1 MLLDFLR
8 HSVYVFT
15 VLGRGV
21 LTNSTY
27 VSGSL
32 QRESSDML
40 SSQQLM
46 QIAALPSSLF
56 IILHNGWPLVVI
68 SGGGKSPQ
76 TLSLMKLHYS
86 AVASVLTEDDLIYL
100 GRIKSPADA
109 KTLSATSKR
118 GHILLENSNRSS
130 VAYFCIDLSKLSTDE
145 VVQLGVDAELIH
157 PFSFV
162 QLSSEDRML
171 YSRASPLL
179 DWHRKNQFCPTCG
192 SVTSMAHGGYKRF
205 CQNTNCLTHKGDIF
219 PFIIRLLQL

>member
-1 MLLDFLR
+1 M
-8 HSVYVFT
+8 
-15 VLGRGV
+15 
-21 LTNSTY
+21 LTNSTC
-27 VSGSL
+27 VSGSF
-32 QRESSDML
+32 QPESSDML

-56 IILHNGWPLVVI
+56 IVLHNGWPLVVNRPAT
-68 SGGGKSPQ
+68 SGRDKSPQ

-100 GRIKSPADA
+100 GKIKSPANAD
-109 KTLSATSKR
+109 TLSPTSER
-118 GHILLENSNRSS
+118 GQILLENSNQSS

-145 VVQLGVDAELIH
+145 VVQLGMDAELIH

-192 SVTSMAHGGYKRF
+192 SVTSMVHGGYKRL
-205 CQNTNCLTHKGDIF
+205 CQNTNCLTHKGHIF
-219 PFIIRLLQL
+219 PFII